1 LASFGLI
8 YLPTASSLVVV
19 TYVLTKIVTLSE
31 LYTHIEWPVVVL
43 LGSMISLGA
52 ALETSGG
59 TELISNAL
67 FKLTG
72 GLAPWIILT
81 VLMVVTLTLSD
92 VLNNIVITIFAA
104 PIAIQMAHYLNVC
117 SDPFLMAVAVAASSA
132 SLTPIG
138 HKIVC

>member
-1 LASFGLI
+1 
-8 YLPTASSLVVV
+8 
-19 TYVLTKIVTLSE
+19 VTLSE

-72 GLAPWIILT
+72 VLAPWIILT

-117 SDPFLMAVAVAASSA
+117 PDPFLMAVAVAASSA